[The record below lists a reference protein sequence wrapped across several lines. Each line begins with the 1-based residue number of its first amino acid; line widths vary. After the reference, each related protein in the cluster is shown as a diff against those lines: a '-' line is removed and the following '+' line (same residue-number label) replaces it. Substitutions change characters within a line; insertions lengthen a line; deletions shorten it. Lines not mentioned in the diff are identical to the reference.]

1 VDPGIANF
9 ICVGTKINLAL
20 ALASENEIA
29 AFSAHA
35 ECGFIKSTIFKN

>member
-20 ALASENEIA
+20 ALANENEIT

-35 ECGFIKSTIFKN
+35 DNVSAALLNQ